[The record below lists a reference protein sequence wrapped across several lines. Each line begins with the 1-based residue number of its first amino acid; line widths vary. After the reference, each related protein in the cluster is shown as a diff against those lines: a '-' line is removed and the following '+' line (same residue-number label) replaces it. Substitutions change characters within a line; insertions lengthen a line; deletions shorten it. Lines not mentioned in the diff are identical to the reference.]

1 MPIFPTIFPTLPKY
15 PGPYDVGT
23 VDVEIS
29 LPAGKTKDFPMTETS
44 VETVLVRFFYP
55 ADLTKV
61 PRNKR
66 HASPLWLPQPS
77 LEYAKGYANFLKQPI
92 MPASLA
98 ISLAVCNTHIS
109 AFENAPALAPP
120 VSRFPVMIFSHGL
133 GGSRNAYSQWCGSIA
148 SYGVFVAAIEHR
160 DGSAPA
166 TVVRA
171 GTGKQ
176 FSIPYHRITEYN
188 NETKHLRTSQLAQRT
203 YEVAQL
209 VSLLRDINHGKEVDL
224 DVKKSSILHQF
235 KGLLNTKKGQMIMAG
250 HSFGAATTVAVCKD
264 KENVESDYPLKDE
277 FKAALC
283 LDIWMMVY
291 TLYRRTTNISAFD
304 CYPDRPNGH
313 TVIAC
318 YLRSI
323 PQMEGELQLYTS
335 VIRRVTT
342 GICVHKSFLLEGF
355 STFIPIRLS
364 TTIPQSMS

>member
-1 MPIFPTIFPTLPKY
+1 LGVDIPNVFATSPPAAMPIFSTIFPTLPKY

-23 VDVEIS
+23 VDVEIP
-29 LPAGKTKDFPMTETS
+29 LPPEKTKNFPVTETS

-55 ADLTKV
+55 ADLSKV

-66 HASPLWLPQPS
+66 HASPSWLPQPS

-92 MPASLA
+92 MPVSLA
-98 ISLAVCNTHIS
+98 ISLAVYNTHIS
-109 AFENAPALAPP
+109 AVENAPPLDPP

-133 GGSRNAYSQWCGSIA
+133 GGSRNAYSQWCGSVA

-166 TVVRA
+166 SVVRA
-171 GTGKQ
+171 GTEKQ
-176 FSIPYHRITEYN
+176 ASVPYRRITEYN
-188 NETKHLRTSQLAQRT
+188 DETKPLRTSQLTQRT

-209 VSLLRDINHGKEVDL
+209 VSLLRDVNHGKEVGL
-224 DVKKSSILHQF
+224 DVKIASILDQF

-250 HSFGAATTVAVCKD
+250 HSFGAATTVAACKD

-291 TLYRRTTNISAFD
+291 T
-304 CYPDRPNGH
+304 
-313 TVIAC
+313 
-318 YLRSI
+318 
-323 PQMEGELQLYTS
+323 
-335 VIRRVTT
+335 
-342 GICVHKSFLLEGF
+342 
-355 STFIPIRLS
+355 
-364 TTIPQSMS
+364 